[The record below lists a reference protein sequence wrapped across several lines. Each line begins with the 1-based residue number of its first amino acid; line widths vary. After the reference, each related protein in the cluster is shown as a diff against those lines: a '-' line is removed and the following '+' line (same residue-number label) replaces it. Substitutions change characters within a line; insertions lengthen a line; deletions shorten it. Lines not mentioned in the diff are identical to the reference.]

1 MPKLAVIIATI
12 VLLSG
17 PPAGADQTDPALP
30 QLFSDLRGAESREDA
45 LRVERR
51 IWSIWKRHDDPRV
64 ETRMRVGIRYMGA
77 RFLEK
82 ARDTFTDIID
92 LAPDYAEGWN
102 KRATVY
108 FMMGRYEASV
118 TDIARTLQLEPRHF
132 GALSGLGQIYR
143 RLDDPGQALEIFE
156 TVLEIHPHAAR
167 TAEVIEELRA
177 ELRRRQI

>member
-1 MPKLAVIIATI
+1 MKTLGLIIGC
-12 VLLSG
+12 VLLLSG
-17 PPAGADQTDPALP
+17 SLAAADQTDPALP
-30 QLFSDLRGAESREDA
+30 DLFSELRSAETRKDG

-51 IWSIWKRHDDPRV
+51 IWAIWKQHDDPRV
-64 ETRMRVGIRYMGA
+64 EARMRVGIRYMGA
-77 RFLEK
+77 RLLQK

-92 LAPDYAEGWN
+92 IAPDYAEGWN
-102 KRATVY
+102 KRATVHY
-108 FMMGRYEASV
+108 MMGHYEASV

-167 TAEVIEELRA
+167 TAQAIEELRA

>member
-1 MPKLAVIIATI
+1 MKTLGLIIGC
-12 VLLSG
+12 VLLLSASL
-17 PPAGADQTDPALP
+17 AGADQTDPALP
-30 QLFSDLRGAESREDA
+30 ELFSKLRSADSREDA

-51 IWSIWKRHDDPRV
+51 IWAIWQQHDDARV
-64 ETRMRVGIRYMGA
+64 ESRMRVGIRYMGT
-77 RFLEK
+77 RFLKK
-82 ARDTFTDIID
+82 ARDTFSDIIE

-102 KRATVY
+102 KRATVHY
-108 FMMGRYEASV
+108 MMGHYEASV

-167 TAEVIEELRA
+167 TAQAVEELRA
-177 ELRRRQI
+177 ELRRRRI

>member
-1 MPKLAVIIATI
+1 
-12 VLLSG
+12 LSG
-17 PPAGADQTDPALP
+17 TFAGADQTNPALP
-30 QLFSDLRGAESREDA
+30 DLFSKLRSAETRQDA

-51 IWSIWKRHDDPRV
+51 IWAIWKQHDDPRV
-64 ETRMRVGIRYMGA
+64 ETRMRVGIRYMGT

-82 ARDTFTDIID
+82 ARDTFSDIIEI
-92 LAPDYAEGWN
+92 APDYAEGWN
-102 KRATVY
+102 KRATVHY
-108 FMMGRYEASV
+108 MMGHYEASV

-143 RLDDPGQALEIFE
+143 RLDNPGQALEIFE

-167 TAEVIEELRA
+167 TAQAIEELRA